1 MVRELIRPDA
11 GPLAY
16 LALFIWPI
24 VIIYLFRKLP
34 LQQALIWSILGAY
47 LLLPAAWVVF
57 IDLPLLPALDKNFIP
72 AAVALF
78 MAMLTV
84 SRIDKENRR
93 LRNLSAEKKVRP
105 AVLPGWLPRSFIGLG
120 LLIMLFAG
128 IVLTALTNGDY
139 VVYGSTVIPRMRPY
153 DALSTSLVVLVM
165 LLPMLLGRKFLAN
178 EAGHRRILV
187 AMIIA
192 AAGYSFLALYEI
204 RMSPQLNRMV
214 YGFFPHA
221 WEQHIR
227 GDGFRPLVFMEHG
240 LVWAIFLAMSILG
253 AAVMAR
259 ESTGALRFRY
269 IMVMGFLYLVLI
281 LSKSLGA
288 LLITTMLL
296 PVILLMP
303 IRLQLMAAAIVAGIT
318 LSYPMLRGA
327 DIIPTDELVELVTEQ
342 FGAPRAQS
350 IDFRFHHEDNLLE
363 KANERPVFGWGGY
376 TRWRAHDEDGTDIT
390 VSDGVW
396 IITISQRGW
405 VGYLAQFGFLTLP
418 LIVFFFRRK
427 RYDIGLVT
435 SGLCVVIAA
444 NLIDLLPNSSLSPLL
459 WLSVGALLGRMELQ
473 RDELASA
480 DAVPAVSRGRV
491 PARGAPP
498 GLVTAMGGRDV
509 GGKTPHS
516 RFPHTKQRGA

>member
-11 GPLAY
+11 GLLAY
-16 LALFIWPI
+16 VALLIWPI
-24 VIIYLFRKLP
+24 VIIFLFRKLP
-34 LQQALIWSILGAY
+34 LQQALIWSIVGAY

-57 IDLPLLPALDKNFIP
+57 VDLPLLPPLDKNFLP
-72 AAVALF
+72 AAVALI

-120 LLIMLFAG
+120 LFTMLFAG

-139 VVYGSTVIPRMRPY
+139 VVYGSTVIPRMQPY

-204 RMSPQLNRMV
+204 RMSPQLNMMI

-227 GDGFRPLVFMEHG
+227 GDGFRPLVFMNHG

-303 IRLQLMAAAIVAGIT
+303 IRLQLMVSAIIAGIMI
-318 LSYPMLRGA
+318 SYPMLRGA
-327 DIIPTDELVELVTEQ
+327 DIVPTDELVELVTEQ
-342 FGAPRAQS
+342 FGASRAQS
-350 IDFRFHHEDNLLE
+350 IDFRFHHEDTLLE

-376 TRWRAHDEDGTDIT
+376 TRWRAHDEAGTDIT

-418 LIVFFFRRK
+418 IIVFFFRRN

-444 NLIDLLPNSSLSPLL
+444 NLIDLIPNSSLSPLL

-480 DAVPAVSRGRV
+480 DAAPAVSGGRV
-491 PARGAPP
+491 SARRPPP